1 MKPFEDKPQRPADD
15 EESMDLLVD
24 GELDEAR
31 RRELLARLD
40 ERPGAWRR
48 LALAF
53 LEAQCWRRE
62 MHEIARP
69 VQAPSPHAP
78 SPSRRGRLEGRAVTV
93 LAMAVSFLIA
103 LGLGTFLR
111 DVATRSGGGGR
122 DPAPLAERGGQG
134 KEPRV
139 SPGGASDPRRP
150 GGVELAGSQS
160 PWQWVP
166 LGVGAGPDGAR
177 ETVQLPAREGQTLDE
192 QWLRSLPPAMPESV
206 EQALRRAGH
215 EVHQSRQ
222 LVPVQLEDGRQL
234 VVPMDEI
241 DVRPVGR
248 RGYQ

>member
-1 MKPFEDKPQRPADD
+1 
-15 EESMDLLVD
+15 MDLLVD

-62 MHEIARP
+62 MREIARP
-69 VQAPSPHAP
+69 VQAPTPHAP
-78 SPSRRGRLEGRAVTV
+78 SPSRHGWLEGRAVTV
-93 LAMAVSFLIA
+93 LAMAVSFLVA

-111 DVATRSGGGGR
+111 DMATRSGGGSR
-122 DPAPLAERGGQG
+122 EPIPLAERGGQPKAPG
-134 KEPRV
+134 V
-139 SPGGASDPRRP
+139 SPGGPTGPRRP
-150 GGVELAGSQS
+150 DGVELAGSQS

-166 LGVGAGPDGAR
+166 LGVGDGPNGVR
-177 ETVQLPAREGQTLDE
+177 ETVRLPVREGQALDE

-222 LVPVQLEDGRQL
+222 LVPVQLDDGRQL

-241 DVRPVGR
+241 DVRYIGR